1 MVLILG
7 VPPSG
12 QSIMTSVLTLS
23 LWVTTTVSLTR
34 VSLVMVFVFSMIS
47 GSAGFLLPQET
58 AKTNAKQIDMIFKYA
73 FLIAVNYKCSYSS
86 FALKLGQAFF
96 TPGKSLCP
104 WIIAFGNCFF
114 NFLSKSN
121 NAFFWAGVLLSI
133 GLFLLSTPPM

>member
-23 LWVTTTVSLTR
+23 LWVTTTVSHTR

-73 FLIAVNYKCSYSS
+73 FIFYRFLYSS

-96 TPGKSLCP
+96 TSGKSLCP
-104 WIIAFGNCFF
+104 WMTAFGNCFLS
-114 NFLSKSN
+114 FLSKSSS
-121 NAFFWAGVLLSI
+121 AFFWASVLLSI
-133 GLFLLSTPPM
+133 GLF